1 MLDRRHGPHPLIGVG
16 IHRCLPDDP
25 EGGIQQAKLAKILAG
40 GAKPEEIAGI
50 VTFLA
55 SDAARYINATVV
67 HANGGIDF

>member
-1 MLDRRHGPHPLIGVG
+1 LG
-16 IHRCLPDDP
+16 
-25 EGGIQQAKLAKILAG
+25 G

-50 VTFLA
+50 ATFLA